1 MVEKKTSSEYGLPM
15 SAENHDNPLAF
26 LGQAVLVA
34 NLQKAKTS
42 NCGGGKVDCI
52 ISPHSLA
59 IWQEVPLAQLQEIRP
74 LNRSVDR
81 LKATLEDTG
90 VTDALQNQQ
99 EAPPSRASLMPT
111 QSPAVIT
118 WQANAT

>member
-1 MVEKKTSSEYGLPM
+1 MVSPCQRI
-15 SAENHDNPLAF
+15 H
-26 LGQAVLVA
+26 QASREPRESTGFSRPSGACA

-52 ISPHSLA
+52 ISQHSLA

-111 QSPAVIT
+111 QSPAVIK